1 MSLFSIF
8 LIGIGLSVDSF
19 VASITAGVCLVKV
32 KIRYALKVAFFMAG
46 FQALTP
52 LIGWLAGS
60 SFQRYI
66 ESVDHWIAFV
76 LLVAIGGKMIYE
88 GVKYKDK
95 AKKSFPPTSNLMLT
109 GMAIA
114 TSIDALIVGIGFG
127 LLEVSIIIPVI
138 IIGGLTFLFSALG
151 VLLGNKI
158 GIRYNSGLEIFGG
171 IILAGLGIKI
181 LFDHI
186 FFV

>member
-1 MSLFSIF
+1 M
-8 LIGIGLSVDSF
+8 
-19 VASITAGVCLVKV
+19 
-32 KIRYALKVAFFMAG
+32 AF
-46 FQALTP
+46 FQALMP

-60 SFQRYI
+60 SFQHYI
-66 ESVDHWIAFV
+66 ESFDHWVAFI
-76 LLVAIGGKMIYE
+76 LLLAIGSKMIYE
-88 GVKYKDK
+88 GVKHKNK
-95 AKKSFPPTSNLMLT
+95 EKKSFFPASNLMLT

-127 LLEVSIIIPVI
+127 LLEVSIIIPVL
-138 IIGGLTFLFSALG
+138 IIGGLTFLFSASG

-171 IILAGLGIKI
+171 IILAGLGINI
-181 LFDHI
+181 LVDHI

>member
-1 MSLFSIF
+1 M
-8 LIGIGLSVDSF
+8 
-19 VASITAGVCLVKV
+19 
-32 KIRYALKVAFFMAG
+32 AF

-52 LIGWLAGS
+52 LIGWIAGS
-60 SFQRYI
+60 SFQHYI
-66 ESVDHWIAFV
+66 ESFDHWVAF
-76 LLVAIGGKMIYE
+76 LLLLAIGGKMIYE
-88 GVKYKDK
+88 GVKHKDK
-95 AKKSFPPTSNLMLT
+95 EKKSFSPTTNLMLI

-127 LLEVSIIIPVI
+127 LLEVSIIIPI
-138 IIGGLTFLFSALG
+138 LIIGGLTFLFSASG
-151 VLLGNKI
+151 VMLGNKI

-181 LFDHI
+181 LVDHI

>member
-1 MSLFSIF
+1 MSLLSIF
-8 LIGIGLSVDSF
+8 IIGIGLSVDSF
-19 VASITAGVCLVKV
+19 VVSITAGVCMDKV
-32 KIRYALKVAFFMAG
+32 KIRNALKVAFFMAF
-46 FQALTP
+46 FQALMP

-66 ESVDHWIAFV
+66 ESVDHWVAFI
-76 LLVAIGGKMIYE
+76 LLLAIGGKMIYE
-88 GVKYKDK
+88 GVKHNDK
-95 AKKSFPPTSNLMLT
+95 TEKSFSLTSNLMLT

-114 TSIDALIVGIGFG
+114 ISIDALIVGIGFG
-127 LLEVSIIIPVI
+127 LLEVPIIIPVI
-138 IIGGLTFLFSALG
+138 IIGGLTFLFSVTG

-171 IILAGLGIKI
+171 ILLAGLGIKI
-181 LFDHI
+181 LVDHI

>member
-1 MSLFSIF
+1 MSLLSIF
-8 LIGIGLSVDSF
+8 IIGIGLSVDSF
-19 VASITAGVCLVKV
+19 VVSITAGVCMDKV
-32 KIRYALKVAFFMAG
+32 KIRNALKVAFFMAF

-66 ESVDHWIAFV
+66 ESVDHWVAFI
-76 LLVAIGGKMIYE
+76 LLLAIGGKMIYE
-88 GVKYKDK
+88 GVKHNDK
-95 AKKSFPPTSNLMLT
+95 AEKSFSLTSNLMLT

-138 IIGGLTFLFSALG
+138 IIGGLTFLFSVIG

-171 IILAGLGIKI
+171 ILLAGLGIKI
-181 LFDHI
+181 LVDNI
-186 FFV
+186 FFG

>member
-1 MSLFSIF
+1 MSLLSIF
-8 LIGIGLSVDSF
+8 IIGIGLSVDSF
-19 VASITAGVCLVKV
+19 VVSITAGVCMDKV
-32 KIRYALKVAFFMAG
+32 KIRNALKVAFFMAF

-66 ESVDHWIAFV
+66 ESVDHWVAFI
-76 LLVAIGGKMIYE
+76 LLLAIGSKMIYE
-88 GVKYKDK
+88 GVKHNDK
-95 AKKSFPPTSNLMLT
+95 AEKSFSLTSNLMLT

-171 IILAGLGIKI
+171 ILLAGLGSKI
-181 LFDHI
+181 LVDHI